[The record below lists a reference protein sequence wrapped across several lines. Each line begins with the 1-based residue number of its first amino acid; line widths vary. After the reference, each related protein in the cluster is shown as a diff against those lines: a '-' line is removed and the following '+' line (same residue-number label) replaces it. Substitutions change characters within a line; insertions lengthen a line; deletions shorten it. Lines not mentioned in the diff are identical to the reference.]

1 MFRPPS
7 SNLRWKQKCA
17 ESIRIGLMCLRTNW
31 DWLMIFFIHQIRDRR
46 CSQLSYKTNKLEATR
61 TDQQTWSHNQIWRH
75 CISFAYKISWSLQIS
90 YATSEHVTR
99 WSLPILRGLDKLGK
113 KYTICRKIISG
124 YSRSFFKCDF
134 WNQREISR
142 WHRCSEKNWN
152 MFFEMKKISQN
163 IIFWKILK
171 ILKNLKIL

>member
-7 SNLRWKQKCA
+7 SNLRCKQKCA

-90 YATSEHVTR
+90 YATWSIWTFAREPYFATSGGICPHSILVSGKFWWINLEYFRNQMIGLERFRTLLFASEVQARRPEHSYPSR
-99 WSLPILRGLDKLGK
+99 QYSNLP
-113 KYTICRKIISG
+113 
-124 YSRSFFKCDF
+124 
-134 WNQREISR
+134 
-142 WHRCSEKNWN
+142 
-152 MFFEMKKISQN
+152 
-163 IIFWKILK
+163 
-171 ILKNLKIL
+171 